1 MATDKEVK
9 LEQNEFYEPTEA
21 DKELTA
27 FVVDHCTKWR
37 DYRDTNFLPDWLEYE
52 RIFRGQWASEDKTRE
67 SERSRIVTPATQ
79 QAVETR
85 HAEIMEA
92 IFGQGDFFD
101 IEDNIQDVNGN
112 PIDIEMIK
120 NQLMEDF
127 KKDKIRKSI
136 DQIELMAEI
145 YGTGIGEIIVKTE
158 KEYIPSTQPI
168 PNQMGQAAIGVMERD
183 RIGVK
188 IMPINPKNFLFD
200 PNGTSIDDCMGV
212 AIEKYV
218 SIHKV
223 VAGIEKGI
231 YRKVDIT
238 PTYEDTDLEPTQEV
252 SQYQDEKVLL
262 LTYYGLVPREY
273 LNNLEENKEIV
284 ELFPENSA
292 AEDYTDMVE
301 AIVVIANDG
310 LLLKAEENP
319 YMMKDRPVLSY
330 QDDTIPNRLL
340 GRGTVEKAFNMQ
352 KAIDAQTRSHL
363 DSLALTTSPMIAMD
377 ATRLPRGMKFEIK
390 PGKAILTNGAPSEI
404 LYPFKFGQSDPNNL
418 ATAKDFERM
427 LLQATGTLDSQ
438 GMISNVSRDG
448 GQGGMSMAVASI
460 IKKYKR
466 TLVNFQEDFL
476 IPFIKKAA
484 FRYMQFDPERYP
496 SVDMNF
502 IPTATLGIIAREY
515 EQQQF
520 IGLLQTLGPN
530 TPVLPVILK
539 GIIANSSLSN
549 RFEMMAALDEMSKPN
564 PEAQQMQQMQQQLAI
579 QAAQANIAVQ
589 TTQAEQN
596 RAEATKLAVEAQLM
610 PQEVQTKNMAA
621 MTKNLPNQDD
631 QASKEFDKRVKI
643 AELMLKEA
651 DIKNK
656 SKIVE
661 LQMAEKNNKI
671 SGMEEDFLNQL
682 TKQLS
687 SAQTGT
693 E

>member
-1 MATDKEVK
+1 MATKKQDK

-21 DKELTA
+21 DKELTD
-27 FVVDHCTKWR
+27 FVTDHCNRWR

-92 IFGQGDFFD
+92 IFGQGEFFD
-101 IEDNIQDVNGN
+101 IQDDIRDVNNN
-112 PIDIEMIK
+112 PIDVGILK
-120 NQLMEDF
+120 AQLMEDF
-127 KKDKIRKSI
+127 KRDKIRKSI
-136 DQIELMAEI
+136 DAIELMAEI
-145 YGTGIGEIIVKTE
+145 YGTGIGEIVVKTE
-158 KEYIPSTQPI
+158 KQFVPSTQAI
-168 PNQMGQAAIGVMERD
+168 PGQMGQAAIGVVEKD
-183 RIGVK
+183 RISVK
-188 IMPINPKNFLFD
+188 ISPVNPKNFLFD
-200 PNGTSIDDCMGV
+200 PNGTSVDDCMGV
-212 AIEKYV
+212 AIEKYI
-218 SIHKV
+218 SIHKIV
-223 VAGIEKGI
+223 EGIERGI

-273 LNNLEENKEIV
+273 LENLEENKNIV
-284 ELFPENSA
+284 DLFPESSA
-292 AEDYTDMVE
+292 AEEYSDMVE

-310 LLLKAEENP
+310 QLLKAEANP
-319 YMMKDRPVLSY
+319 YMMKDRPVLTY
-330 QDDTIPNRLL
+330 QDDTVPNRLL

-352 KAIDAQTRSHL
+352 KAIDAQIRSHL

-377 ATRLPRGMKFEIK
+377 ATRLPRGAKFEVK

-404 LYPFKFGQSDPNNL
+404 LYPFKFGQTDGNNL

-427 LLQATGTLDSQ
+427 LLQSTGTLDSQ
-438 GMISNVSRDG
+438 GMVSAGARDM
-448 GQGGMSMAVASI
+448 GQGGMSMAVATI

-476 IPFIKKAA
+476 IPFIQKAA

-496 SVDMNF
+496 SVDMTF
-502 IPTATLGIIAREY
+502 IPTATLGIIAREH
-515 EQQQF
+515 EQQMF

-530 TPVLPVILK
+530 TPVLPLILK
-539 GIIANSSLSN
+539 GVLANSSLTN
-549 RFEMMAALDEMSKPN
+549 RYELMDQLDKMSQPNPQADEM
-564 PEAQQMQQMQQQLAI
+564 AQMQQQLAL
-579 QAAQANIAVQ
+579 QAAQAQIAVN

-596 RAEATKLAVEAQLM
+596 RAEAQKLSIEAQLM
-610 PQEVQTKNMAA
+610 PQEVQAKNMAA
-621 MTKNLPNQDD
+621 ITKNLPNESDT
-631 QASKEFDKRVKI
+631 ASKEFDKRVKI

-661 LQMAEKNNKI
+661 LQMANKQENLR
-671 SGMEEDFLNQL
+671 SVENDFLNQL
-682 TKQLS
+682 SGALK
-687 SAQTGT
+687 
-693 E
+693 

>member
-1 MATDKEVK
+1 
-9 LEQNEFYEPTEA
+9 
-21 DKELTA
+21 
-27 FVVDHCTKWR
+27 
-37 DYRDTNFLPDWLEYE
+37 
-52 RIFRGQWASEDKTRE
+52 
-67 SERSRIVTPATQ
+67 
-79 QAVETR
+79 
-85 HAEIMEA
+85 
-92 IFGQGDFFD
+92 
-101 IEDNIQDVNGN
+101 
-112 PIDIEMIK
+112 
-120 NQLMEDF
+120 
-127 KKDKIRKSI
+127 
-136 DQIELMAEI
+136 
-145 YGTGIGEIIVKTE
+145 
-158 KEYIPSTQPI
+158 
-168 PNQMGQAAIGVMERD
+168 
-183 RIGVK
+183 
-188 IMPINPKNFLFD
+188 
-200 PNGTSIDDCMGV
+200 V

-218 SIHKV
+218 SIHKI

-273 LNNLEENKEIV
+273 LNNMKENKDIV

-377 ATRLPRGMKFEIK
+377 ATRLPRGAKFEVK
-390 PGKAILTNGAPSEI
+390 PGKAMLTNGAPSEI
-404 LYPFKFGQSDPNNL
+404 IFPFKFGETSLNNL
-418 ATAKDFERM
+418 NTAKEFERM

-438 GMISNVSRDG
+438 GMVSQSTRDG
-448 GQGGMSMAVASI
+448 AGMSTAVATI

-502 IPTATLGIIAREY
+502 VPTATLGIIAREY

-530 TPVLPVILK
+530 TPVLPLILK
-539 GIIANSSLSN
+539 GIMQNSSLTN
-549 RFEMMAALDEMSKPN
+549 RFELIAKLDEMMQPN
-564 PEAQQMQQMQQQLAI
+564 PEQQQMEQAQQQLAL
-579 QAAQANIAVQ
+579 QAAQAQIAVN

-610 PQEVQTKNMAA
+610 PQEVQAKNMAA
-621 MTKNLPNQDD
+621 VTKNLPNEDEA
-631 QASKEFDKRVKI
+631 ASREFDKRVKI

-661 LQMAEKNNKI
+661 LQMANKQENLR
-671 SGMEEDFLNQL
+671 SVENDFLD
-682 TKQLS
+682 QLS
-687 SAQTGT
+687 GALK
-693 E
+693 